1 MDFFGKLSAKNKFG
15 MFEKGKNNN
24 VVNIICG
31 VLLITLIIVLIIC
44 LVRNDKFSNQKVK
57 NHNHNNLDNCDVIM
71 FDREGC
77 GFSARM
83 KKIVED
89 NNHMIG
95 NMKVCI
101 IDMTKHTELTN
112 KYKVRG
118 TPTFALKDNPNVL
131 SIGFKPSLDKV
142 LEDLKQSNSN
152 HGNHGNHSKKD
163 VVICGNNSCPF
174 CVKAKKK
181 MEELGIDHDFVDSGS
196 PECVKEMRERKATG
210 VPLILNKKTGT
221 HIIGYNEPEIEK
233 LKN

>member
-1 MDFFGKLSAKNKFG
+1 MDFFGKLNAKNTFG
-15 MFEKGKNNN
+15 IFENAKGKGNNI
-24 VVNIICG
+24 VNIICG
-31 VLLITLIIVLIIC
+31 VLLIILIVIIIIC
-44 LVRNDKFSNQKVK
+44 LVKKDDSFSNQNV
-57 NHNHNNLDNCDVIM
+57 NHNHDDLSDCDVLM

-89 NNHMIG
+89 NNHMVG

-112 KYKVRG
+112 KYKVTG

-131 SIGFKPSLDKV
+131 SIGFKPLNKV
-142 LEDLKQSNSN
+142 LEDLRPSN
-152 HGNHGNHSKKD
+152 GNHSNNSFKND
-163 VVICGNNSCPF
+163 IVICGRMSCPY
-174 CVKAKKK
+174 CAKAKKK

-196 PECVKEMRERKATG
+196 PDCVKEMRERKVNG
-210 VPLILNKKTGT
+210 VPLILNNKTGS
-221 HIIGYNEPEIEK
+221 HIVGYDEKKIED